1 MTIFLWRKFLL
12 ASSQRRTPTT
22 GKRSLRKAPA
32 PLCSPRNLMLLM
44 FLSPHQRQ
52 ANLPEKAPS
61 DTSQLSKESI
71 SPEWR
76 VRLGGKP
83 RLLKQQGSS
92 LRHGLSSALRPIFL
106 LELPSATSSSD

>member
-1 MTIFLWRKFLL
+1 MTIIPWKFLL
-12 ASSQRRTPTT
+12 TISQRRTPTT
-22 GKRSLRKAPA
+22 GKRNLRKAPA
-32 PLCSPRNLMLLM
+32 SLCSQRNLMLLM

-52 ANLPEKAPS
+52 ANPPEKALS

-76 VRLGGKP
+76 VRLRAKP
-83 RLLKQQGSS
+83 RLLKQQDSS
-92 LRHGLSSALRPIFL
+92 LRHGLCSALRPIFL